1 MTAEHLPGT
10 PTDPLAPLT
19 TALLRRAQQAA
30 DDLLARSDAD
40 AEHALERARA
50 EADRVLAEA
59 RARGRADAAEVL
71 AAERARAE
79 REARAVVL
87 AAQQAAHE
95 ALRQAAR
102 AQVTAL
108 VDDPGYPALLEA
120 LRARAQRE
128 LGPGCTIEELPDG
141 GIRATVDDRHLE
153 LSLAGLADDLVEELG
168 DSLEELWAP

>member
-1 MTAEHLPGT
+1 MTPERAADM
-10 PTDPLAPLT
+10 PTDPLTPLT
-19 TALLRRAQQAA
+19 TALLQRAQQSA
-30 DDLLARSDAD
+30 DDLLARTDAD
-40 AEHALERARA
+40 AEQALARARA

-59 RARGRADAAEVL
+59 RAKGRADAAEVL

-87 AAQQAAHE
+87 AAQQSAHE

-108 VDDPGYPALLEA
+108 VDDPAYPALLEA
-120 LRARAQRE
+120 LRARAERE
-128 LGPGCTIEELPDG
+128 LGPGSRIEELPDG
-141 GIRATVDDRHLE
+141 GIRASLGDRHLE